1 MHINEH
7 IQMAQ
12 EFLGRSDRYFAEGDR
27 LQGSEKLWGAAAHAI
42 TAVARRRG
50 WKLGRHIDMRENTQA
65 LASELAEPILFQRFK
80 VAEKFHS
87 NFYHGFM
94 DTPEI
99 ESLRPSV
106 HRFVNRVLSLP
117 EMNNPAEVS

>member
-1 MHINEH
+1 
-7 IQMAQ
+7 
-12 EFLGRSDRYFAEGDR
+12 
-27 LQGSEKLWGAAAHAI
+27 
-42 TAVARRRG
+42 
-50 WKLGRHIDMRENTQA
+50 MRENTQA

-80 VAEKFHS
+80 VAEKFHA

-99 ESLRPSV
+99 ESLRASV